1 MEKPVVLDKGCYVGA
16 KVSQY
21 NFGGIITSET
31 CFPENYTSNWHYHQN
46 PHFSHILTGGSKE
59 QRPRN
64 AQTQLPGDGLY
75 YYPGIPHKNVE
86 YRPGTR
92 IFNIEIDAAFFK
104 AHDLQM
110 PDADRMFAD
119 STPINSS
126 GLLKILKQHYFH
138 DAHSQ
143 LAIEQL
149 CTELVSAYPVV
160 APYSPAW
167 SRNIITVMHDHWDQ
181 PLSLA
186 QLSAKVNIHPVT
198 LSKYFSRYFHCSLGD
213 YARKIKVEKAVQL
226 MRSRQLSLTAI
237 AYQCGFSDQAH
248 FTKTFYLFTGLL
260 PKQYRKL

>member
-1 MEKPVVLDKGCYVGA
+1 MQKPVELDKGCYVGA

-31 CFPENYTSNWHYHQN
+31 IFEENYTSDWHYHQN
-46 PHFSHILTGGSKE
+46 PHYSHIIVGGSKE
-59 QRPRN
+59 LRPRD

-75 YYPGIPHKNVE
+75 YYPGIPHRNIE

-92 IFNIEIDAAFFK
+92 IFNIEIDTSFFK
-104 AHDLQM
+104 AHDLHI
-110 PDADRMFAD
+110 PAADLMFSD
-119 STPINSS
+119 RLPVNSS
-126 GLLKILKQHYFH
+126 GLVKLLKQHYFH
-138 DAHSQ
+138 DQHSR

-149 CTELVSAYPVV
+149 CAELITSNPAVTK
-160 APYSPAW
+160 YSPAW
-167 SRNIITVMHDHWDQ
+167 SRNIVAVMHDHWDQ
-181 PLSLA
+181 SLSLA

-213 YARKIKVEKAVQL
+213 FARKIKIDRAIQL
-226 MRSRQLSLTAI
+226 MRSQKLSLTEI
-237 AYQCGFSDQAH
+237 AYQCGFADQSH